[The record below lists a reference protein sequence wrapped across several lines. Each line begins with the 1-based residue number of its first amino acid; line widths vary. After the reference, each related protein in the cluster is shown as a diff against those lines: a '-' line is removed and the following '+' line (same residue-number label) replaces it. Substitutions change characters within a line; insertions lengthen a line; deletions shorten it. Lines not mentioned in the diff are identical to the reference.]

1 LDHAAFFLAPKRTK
15 SHDFKLIHHPVAACL
30 GIGLQCRE
38 KPCLLAGIG
47 NIVLVMN
54 AIETTGIV
62 DAQHQLRLDEPLP
75 IAGQS
80 RVKVIVLVP
89 EEADLS
95 ESAWTKATATS
106 PAFDFLKD
114 AAEDVYTA
122 ADGKPFHDQ
131 G

>member
-1 LDHAAFFLAPKRTK
+1 
-15 SHDFKLIHHPVAACL
+15 
-30 GIGLQCRE
+30 
-38 KPCLLAGIG
+38 
-47 NIVLVMN
+47 MN

-62 DAQHQLRLDEPLP
+62 DAQHQLRLDEPLAIP
-75 IAGQS
+75 GQS
-80 RVKVIVLVP
+80 RVRVIILVP
-89 EEADLS
+89 EAEEVSEAVWRKTV
-95 ESAWTKATATS
+95 SAS

>member
-1 LDHAAFFLAPKRTK
+1 LLADRAGGTQPFPGMARKLRPQCCCSKAKK
-15 SHDFKLIHHPVAACL
+15 S
-30 GIGLQCRE
+30 
-38 KPCLLAGIG
+38 CLLAVIG
-47 NIVLVMN
+47 DIVLVMN
-54 AIETTGIV
+54 AIETTGVV

-80 RVKVIVLVP
+80 RVRVIVLVP
-89 EEADLS
+89 DEADIA
-95 ESAWTKATATS
+95 ETAWTKTAATS

-114 AAEDVYTA
+114 AAEDIYTS

>member
-1 LDHAAFFLAPKRTK
+1 
-15 SHDFKLIHHPVAACL
+15 
-30 GIGLQCRE
+30 
-38 KPCLLAGIG
+38 
-47 NIVLVMN
+47 MN

-62 DAQHQLRLDEPLP
+62 DAQHTSCGWMSRLP
-75 IAGQS
+75 IPGQS
-80 RVKVIVLVP
+80 RVRVIVLVP
-89 EEADLS
+89 EAEDIS
-95 ESAWTKATATS
+95 EEAWTKAASAS

>member
-1 LDHAAFFLAPKRTK
+1 MAA
-15 SHDFKLIHHPVAACL
+15 S
-30 GIGLQCRE
+30 
-38 KPCLLAGIG
+38 G

-54 AIETTGIV
+54 AIETTGVV
-62 DAQHQLRLDEPLP
+62 DAQHQLRLDKPLP

-89 EEADLS
+89 EEADIS
-95 ESAWTKATATS
+95 EAAWTKTVATS

-114 AAEDVYTA
+114 AAEDIYTA

>member
-1 LDHAAFFLAPKRTK
+1 MATD
-15 SHDFKLIHHPVAACL
+15 
-30 GIGLQCRE
+30 
-38 KPCLLAGIG
+38 
-47 NIVLVMN
+47 MN

-62 DAQHQLRLDEPLP
+62 DAEHQLRLDEPLP
-75 IAGQS
+75 IPGQS
-80 RVKVIVLVP
+80 RVRVIILVP
-89 EEADLS
+89 EAEDVSEA
-95 ESAWTKATATS
+95 AWSKAVASS